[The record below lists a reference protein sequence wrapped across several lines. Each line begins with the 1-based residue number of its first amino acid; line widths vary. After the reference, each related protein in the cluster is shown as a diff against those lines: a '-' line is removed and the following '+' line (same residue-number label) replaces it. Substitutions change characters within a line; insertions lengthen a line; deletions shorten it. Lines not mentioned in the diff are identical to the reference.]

1 MLNPSY
7 VKNLSQNFKKHNNMK
22 DDEFVQAITEI
33 AIWVAIVT
41 IALVLGSIINN
52 F

>member
-1 MLNPSY
+1 M
-7 VKNLSQNFKKHNNMK
+7 KK
-22 DDEFVQAITEI
+22 DEFVQAITEI
-33 AIWVAIVT
+33 AIWFAIVT

>member
-1 MLNPSY
+1 M
-7 VKNLSQNFKKHNNMK
+7 KN
-22 DDEFVQAITEI
+22 DEFVQAITEI
-33 AIWVAIVT
+33 AIWISVVT

>member
-1 MLNPSY
+1 
-7 VKNLSQNFKKHNNMK
+7 MK

-33 AIWVAIVT
+33 AIWVTIVT
-41 IALVLGSIINN
+41 IALVLSSIINN

>member
-1 MLNPSY
+1 
-7 VKNLSQNFKKHNNMK
+7 MK
-22 DDEFVQAITEI
+22 DDEFVRAITEI
-33 AIWVAIVT
+33 AIWISVVT

>member
-1 MLNPSY
+1 
-7 VKNLSQNFKKHNNMK
+7 MK

-33 AIWVAIVT
+33 AIWISVVT

>member
-1 MLNPSY
+1 
-7 VKNLSQNFKKHNNMK
+7 MK
-22 DDEFVQAITEI
+22 DHEFVQAITEI
-33 AIWVAIVT
+33 AIWISVVT

>member
-1 MLNPSY
+1 
-7 VKNLSQNFKKHNNMK
+7 MK
-22 DDEFVQAITEI
+22 DDEFIQAITEI
-33 AIWVAIVT
+33 AIWISVVT

>member
-1 MLNPSY
+1 M
-7 VKNLSQNFKKHNNMK
+7 KN
-22 DDEFVQAITEI
+22 DEFVQAITEI
-33 AIWVAIVT
+33 AIWLAIVT